1 MAAAVLDLA
10 GAQPFRVALEGY
22 YRGKDNPLLWVGTG
36 RGRALISQIE
46 NAETEGLSP
55 SNYPLTTLSRL
66 LPVLK
71 DGEDITAIA
80 VAELQ
85 FSAAFLRYASDLK
98 VGRLSPRELDPELFV
113 QTKTIDG
120 ATTLALL
127 ARAPDIST
135 FFDAWAPQ
143 NQGYRALRG
152 LLSAYRRL
160 ASSDGWGRVTTGVTL
175 RAGDRDSRVEALRT
189 RLETSG
195 DATDTADERALFD
208 SGLTRAVVRFQERHG
223 LEPDGLVG
231 PQTLAELNVPIEER
245 IRQIILNMERWRWF
259 PEDLGER
266 YILVNIAGFELT
278 VVEGTDVVERMPVI
292 VGQPYRRTPV
302 FSDVIRYLEFN
313 PFWNVPYSIATID
326 KLPQLQS
333 NPGALEA
340 IGFEAF
346 RDGVQVPIS
355 NVQWAGFTP
364 RNFPYTLRQRPG
376 PENALG
382 QVKFMFPNQFHVYL
396 HDTPTRGLFSRSAR
410 AFSSG
415 CIRLARPL
423 DLAAWVLADQPEGSR
438 IDEILAAGKTTV
450 VSLRTPLPVH
460 LTYFTAWSEE
470 DGTVQFRPDIYGRD
484 KSLYESLFSSR

>member
-1 MAAAVLDLA
+1 
-10 GAQPFRVALEGY
+10 
-22 YRGKDNPLLWVGTG
+22 
-36 RGRALISQIE
+36 
-46 NAETEGLSP
+46 
-55 SNYPLTTLSRL
+55 
-66 LPVLK
+66 
-71 DGEDITAIA
+71 
-80 VAELQ
+80 
-85 FSAAFLRYASDLK
+85 
-98 VGRLSPRELDPELFV
+98 
-113 QTKTIDG
+113 
-120 ATTLALL
+120 
-127 ARAPDIST
+127 
-135 FFDAWAPQ
+135 
-143 NQGYRALRG
+143 
-152 LLSAYRRL
+152 
-160 ASSDGWGRVTTGVTL
+160 
-175 RAGDRDSRVEALRT
+175 LRT

-195 DATDTADERALFD
+195 DTTDTADERALFD
-208 SGLTRAVVRFQERHG
+208 SGLTSAVVRFQERHG

-278 VVEGTDVVERMPVI
+278 VVDGTDVVERMPVI

-410 AFSSG
+410 
-415 CIRLARPL
+415 
-423 DLAAWVLADQPEGSR
+423 DQPEGSR